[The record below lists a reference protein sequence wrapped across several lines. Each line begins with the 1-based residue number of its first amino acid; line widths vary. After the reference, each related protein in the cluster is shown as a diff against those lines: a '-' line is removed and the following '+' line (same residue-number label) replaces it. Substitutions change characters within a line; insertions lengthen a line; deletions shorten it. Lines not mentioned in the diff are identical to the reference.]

1 LPREITPYLMFN
13 GDCQAAMTFY
23 QQVLGGTLDV
33 RTYGQTNPATPAEDK
48 DKVIHA
54 RLESGATVI
63 MASDSGSGHP
73 RVKDGDDVWLSLQ
86 CGPASEVDA
95 IHAKLGAGGRSTQ
108 PPQDTFWGTRF
119 AMLEDRFGVQW
130 MLNSDPLPGS
140 GRPQG

>member
-1 LPREITPYLMFN
+1 MPREITPYLMFD
-13 GDCQAAMTFY
+13 GDCRAAMTFY
-23 QQVLGGTLDV
+23 QEVLGGRLDMS
-33 RTYGQTNPATPAEDK
+33 TYGQTDPNTSAGEK
-48 DKVIHA
+48 DKIIHA

-63 MASDSGSGHP
+63 MASDSGKGNP
-73 RVKDGDDVWLSLQ
+73 VKDGDDVWLSLQ

-95 IHAKLGAGGRSTQ
+95 VHAKLGAGGRTKQ

-140 GRPQG
+140 QRPQG